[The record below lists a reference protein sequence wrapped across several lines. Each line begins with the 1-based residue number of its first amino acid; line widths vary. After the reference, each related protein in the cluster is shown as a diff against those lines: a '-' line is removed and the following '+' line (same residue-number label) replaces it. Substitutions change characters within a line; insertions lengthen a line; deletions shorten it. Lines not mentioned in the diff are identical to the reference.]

1 MSKLGVLFV
10 HGMGNQGPSY
20 ADEMVEELKAR
31 IDRGGADPTD
41 IEFKAAYWG
50 DLLNSREDSLLRR
63 MRAQGE
69 LDWVRL
75 RRDLV
80 VSGFGDAIA
89 YLGPATGESP
99 YYGAIHARLETALN
113 ELQEELE
120 THEHAPVVIIA
131 HSLGCAIASNY
142 LWDAQHDTPWARG
155 TTELT
160 RGETVAGFITMG
172 CNLPLLTL
180 AYRQKDVHAIS
191 FPGVHAEAAF
201 RNEAAFREHS
211 GWFNFYDPDDLLG
224 YPLKPINDSYA
235 SAVKQDIAVSA
246 GPIWSAHT
254 SYWTD
259 NDVTA
264 PVAKRL
270 TGLLKAI

>member
-10 HGMGNQGPSY
+10 HGMGHQSPSY
-20 ADEMVEELKAR
+20 AEAMTDELKAR
-31 IDRGGADPTD
+31 IALRGGDPEE
-41 IEFKAAYWG
+41 IAFKAAYWG
-50 DLLNSREDSLLRR
+50 DLLDAREDSLLRR
-63 MRAQGE
+63 MGQGGE

-80 VSGFGDAIA
+80 VSGLGDAVA
-89 YLGPATGESP
+89 YLGPGTAESAC
-99 YYGAIHARLETALN
+99 YGAVHARIETSLN
-113 ELQEELE
+113 ELQEQLQGQAR
-120 THEHAPVVIIA
+120 APVVVIA
-131 HSLGCAIASNY
+131 HSLGCAMVSNY

-180 AYRQKDVHAIS
+180 AYRPKDVHAIS

-201 RNEAAFREHS
+201 RDKAAFGEHS

-235 SAVKQDIAVSA
+235 SAVKQDIAIGA

-259 NDVTA
+259 NDVTI

>member
-10 HGMGNQGPSY
+10 HGMGNQSPSY
-20 ADEMVEELKAR
+20 ADEMAEELKDR

-41 IEFKAAYWG
+41 VEFKAAYWG
-50 DLLNSREDSLLRR
+50 DLLNSREDALLRR
-63 MRAQGE
+63 MRTQGE

-113 ELQEELE
+113 ELQEELD

-142 LWDAQHDTPWARG
+142 LWDAQRDTPWARG
-155 TTELT
+155 DSPLT

-172 CNLPLLTL
+172 CNLPLLSL
-180 AYRQKDVHAIS
+180 ALPSDAVNAVQVPGKNAESAFKDK
-191 FPGVHAEAAF
+191 AAF
-201 RNEAAFREHS
+201 EEHA

-224 YPLKPINDSYA
+224 YPLKPTSPSYEKRVRA
-235 SAVKQDIAVSA
+235 DIAINA
-246 GPIWSAHT
+246 GPVWAAHT

-259 NDVTA
+259 NDVTR
-264 PVAKRL
+264 PVAKHL
-270 TGLLKAI
+270 VGLLNAI

>member
-1 MSKLGVLFV
+1 MAKLGVLFV

-20 ADEMVEELKAR
+20 ADEMAEELKAR

-41 IEFKAAYWG
+41 VEFKAAYWG
-50 DLLNSREDSLLRR
+50 DLLNSREDHLLRR
-63 MRAQGE
+63 MRAEGE

-80 VSGFGDAIA
+80 VSGFGDAVA
-89 YLGPATGESP
+89 YLGPATSESP

-142 LWDAQHDTPWARG
+142 LWDAQNDTTWARG
-155 TTELT
+155 DSPLT
-160 RGETVAGFITMG
+160 RGDTVAGFITMG
-172 CNLPLLTL
+172 CNLPLLSL
-180 AYRQKDVHAIS
+180 ALRPSEVHAVKV
-191 FPGVHAEAAF
+191 PAGHAESAF
-201 RNEAAFREHS
+201 KNKAAFREHA

-224 YPLKPINDSYA
+224 YPLKPTSASYEK
-235 SAVKQDIAVSA
+235 AVRADIAISA
-246 GPIWSAHT
+246 GPVWSAHT

-259 NDVTA
+259 NDVTV

-270 TGLLKAI
+270 VGLLNAI